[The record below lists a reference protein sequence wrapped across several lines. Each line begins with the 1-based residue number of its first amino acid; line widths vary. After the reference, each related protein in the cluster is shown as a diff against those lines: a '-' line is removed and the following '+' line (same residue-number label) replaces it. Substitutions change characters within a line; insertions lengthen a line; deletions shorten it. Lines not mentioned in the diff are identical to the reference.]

1 MEKLA
6 SQGIRF
12 NQFYAM
18 NVCSPTRISL
28 MTGQNAAR
36 HRSTNWINPTTD
48 NRGKQGP
55 PNWNW
60 KRPES
65 DSVTLPGLLRK
76 LGYRTIHIGKGHF
89 GPQDSAG
96 ADPRR
101 LGFDEN
107 VGGAAFGAPE
117 AITEA
122 KTMVGHSQGASRSA
136 AFGTLPRIGY
146 LSFRSTDD

>member
-18 NVCSPTRISL
+18 SVCSPTRISL

-60 KRPES
+60 KGLSP

-76 LGYRTIHIGKGHF
+76 QGYRTIHIGKGHF
-89 GPQDSAG
+89 GPQDSAA
-96 ADPRR
+96 ADPQR

-107 VGGAAFGAPE
+107 VGGAAFGAPGSYYGSQNYGWVSYPCIGR
-117 AITEA
+117 AI
-122 KTMVGHSQGASRSA
+122 
-136 AFGTLPRIGY
+136 Y
-146 LSFRSTDD
+146 W